1 MDKINHRNSHW
12 LAASI
17 LSVGLVLAALLF
29 SQALLDF
36 KRQDRYVTVKG
47 LAEREVAANLAIW
60 PITFSVNGDELGQLQ
75 NQLEQASLS
84 VSAFLQGHGFAED
97 ELTRSPPKITDFYSQ
112 TYGGQRP
119 PQRFQALR
127 TITVQTDNVAA
138 VRHAQEAA
146 SDLLGA
152 GIVLAQ
158 DYEYGSGAQFLFTG
172 LNDIKPEMIAEA
184 TASAREAA
192 RQFANDSD
200 STVDGIRNAN
210 QGLFTINERDSNSP
224 DIKIVRVVSTLQ
236 FYLTD

>member
-1 MDKINHRNSHW
+1 MDKMSHKNNHW

-17 LSVGLVLAALLF
+17 LSIGLVVAALLF

-75 NQLEQASLS
+75 NQLEQASRS
-84 VSAFLQGHGFAED
+84 VSAFLQEHGFAAA

-112 TYGGQRP
+112 TYGSQRP

-127 TITVQTDNVAA
+127 TITVQTANVAA
-138 VRHAQEAA
+138 VRNAQEAA

-192 RQFANDSD
+192 RQFASDSD

-236 FYLTD
+236 FYLAD

>member
-1 MDKINHRNSHW
+1 MSEHHKPSGNW

-17 LSVGLVLAALLF
+17 LSIGLVVAALLF
-29 SQALLDF
+29 SHALLEF

-75 NQLEQASLS
+75 SEIEQASNS
-84 VSAFLQGHGFAED
+84 VIAFLQQHSFDDD

-112 TYGGQRP
+112 TYGNQRP

-127 TITVQTDNVAA
+127 TITVQTDDVAA
-138 VRHAQEAA
+138 VRAAQEAA

-172 LNDIKPEMIAEA
+172 LNTIKPEMIAEA

-192 RQFANDSD
+192 RQFASDSD

-224 DIKIVRVVSTLQ
+224 DVKIVRVVSTVQ
-236 FYLTD
+236 FYLGD